1 MLDKVAPAD
10 VLGLLLY
17 TLQNI
22 NLYFTSLGKEM
33 WLERPA
39 AITCIDACQKM
50 TESRSVILWMMGK
63 QYRMR
68 QSGGLLSRVAL
79 SKEGCAALYVWAK
92 GAGFKLFKTKP
103 KLHMQQEISKLVCIF
118 LNLSWHTGI
127 HPMVANQLF
136 CVRGNG

>member
-50 TESRSVILWMMGK
+50 TESR
-63 QYRMR
+63 
-68 QSGGLLSRVAL
+68 
-79 SKEGCAALYVWAK
+79 
-92 GAGFKLFKTKP
+92 
-103 KLHMQQEISKLVCIF
+103 
-118 LNLSWHTGI
+118 
-127 HPMVANQLF
+127 
-136 CVRGNG
+136 